1 MSMKLLLYRRRKS
14 GVQGVR
20 AVCRIGCVC
29 CGEDVNV
36 SNVVC
41 LGLGCSVLDGDGMGW
56 GVSGMGRQGE
66 AEGGKADGER
76 RNGVGMGVGV
86 GGKLGR
92 EGQGAR

>member
-1 MSMKLLLYRRRKS
+1 MF
-14 GVQGVR
+14 Q
-20 AVCRIGCVC
+20 
-29 CGEDVNV
+29 
-36 SNVVC
+36 NVVC
-41 LGLGCSVLDGDGMGW
+41 LGFWVVVFWTGDGMG
-56 GVSGMGRQGE
+56 GGISGMGRQGE